1 MYIDALCLDENDI
14 NGMLSRTYKIKN
26 EYVSEM
32 ALVLLGYQK
41 LIESGADEVKNTLL
55 ASIECNKEKL

>member
-1 MYIDALCLDENDI
+1 
-14 NGMLSRTYKIKN
+14 
-26 EYVSEM
+26 M

-55 ASIECNKEKL
+55 ASIECNKEKLLNELKQIKNIMMLLRSSVALLECLFYI